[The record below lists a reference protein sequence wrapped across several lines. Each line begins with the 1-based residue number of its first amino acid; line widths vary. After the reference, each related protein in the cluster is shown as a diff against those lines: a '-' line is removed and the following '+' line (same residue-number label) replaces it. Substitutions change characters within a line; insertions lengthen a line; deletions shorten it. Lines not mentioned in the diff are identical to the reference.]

1 MITKLLLVCNIYRPV
16 FGKGDEGKPPL
27 PLDFIPT
34 AQEKKVMTNAWELIS
49 TILELTVIPIIG
61 WVLFTMI
68 NHGKQIILLEQKVN
82 DSLNRRMTSI
92 EGKVISM
99 ETKLEA
105 KIDSLQES
113 VTDCKLAI
121 NDKLNEKF
129 DTLISR
135 MEKK

>member
-1 MITKLLLVCNIYRPV
+1 
-16 FGKGDEGKPPL
+16 
-27 PLDFIPT
+27 
-34 AQEKKVMTNAWELIS
+34 MTETWELVS
-49 TILELTVIPIIG
+49 TMLELIVIPIIG

-68 NHGKQIILLEQKVN
+68 SHGKQIILLEEKVN

-92 EGKVISM
+92 ESKVVSM

-113 VTDCKLAI
+113 VMDCELAI

-129 DTLISR
+129 NTLIDR
-135 MEKK
+135 MDQR